1 MPDRAL
7 VQTLSRWLGNWVQE
21 VNGTS
26 LRADAIAAVL
36 AAVLVL
42 PQAIAFAALA
52 GLPPAWGLYTAVVP
66 TAIAAL
72 AGSSRHVLTGPTNAL
87 SLALAASLAPL
98 AVAGS
103 AEYLRLALVV
113 TLMIGFIQLAV
124 ALLRLGVLAHFI
136 APSVLL
142 GFTTGAALLI
152 AWHTLADLG
161 GGPQLAQLARWDLA
175 ALLVGAV
182 TLAVAVALRHWW
194 PQGPG
199 LLVALVAGSLLGAA
213 LTQWQAIDLRRIGA
227 LPQAWPE
234 WQVPALQWQDLPQ
247 LAAIALALTLVALGQ
262 SVAIAKS
269 LAQRSGQ
276 VLDVNRECLGQGLA
290 NSVGAFFSC
299 FASCGSLNR
308 SVPHLQAGARTPLAA
323 VMAAGLLIALVAVAA
338 PLLAWVPLAAIAG
351 LLLLVAWMLI
361 DRAGWQQLLRLDPR
375 EAAVA
380 AGTCVA
386 TLLLPLQVAV
396 LAGVAASLV
405 LYLYRTAHP
414 AVREMGLLQPP
425 APGVL
430 RPFVVMATAPP
441 EAAVCPQLTLLRME
455 GSVWFGAQAHVADA
469 LQALRESPQPAQHLL
484 VMSKSMNQ
492 IDAAGAALWEQ
503 ERVRRLAM
511 GGDLYFHRP
520 RPEVLQM
527 WQASGFIDRLGSDH
541 LFADK
546 RSAIA
551 TVVPLLD
558 GEICASCRIRIFEE
572 CAGQPG
578 AVPTSA
584 DAESLPVPAEPP
596 APSSPGRPGPADGL
610 RLPGAT
616 ETPAP
621 PAPPASRSPGG
632 SGRS

>member
-1 MPDRAL
+1 MLLTAP
-7 VQTLSRWLGNWVQE
+7 VQFFTRWLGAWVQE
-21 VNGTS
+21 VDATS
-26 LRADAIAAVL
+26 LRADAGAAVL

-98 AVAGS
+98 AMAGS
-103 AEYLRLALVV
+103 AEYLRLALVL
-113 TLMIGFIQLAV
+113 TLMIGFIQLAL

-152 AWHTLADLG
+152 AWHTLGDLG
-161 GGPQLAQLARWDLA
+161 LQWPLEQLNPA
-175 ALLVGAV
+175 AGAVGAT
-182 TLAVAVALRHWW
+182 TLLVAVALRRWW
-194 PQGPG
+194 PRGPG
-199 LLVALVAGSLLGAA
+199 LLVALVAGTLLGAA
-213 LTQWQAIDLRRIGA
+213 LTRWTSMGLRRIGA
-227 LPQAWPE
+227 LPQVWPE
-234 WQVPALQWQDLPQ
+234 WQVPAMQWGDVPQ

-262 SVAIAKS
+262 SMAIAKS

-299 FASCGSLNR
+299 FVSCGSFNR

-323 VMAAGLLIALVAVAA
+323 VMAAGLLLVLVALAA
-338 PLLAWVPLAAIAG
+338 SLLAWVPMAAIAG
-351 LLLLVAWMLI
+351 LLLVVAWTLI
-361 DRAGWQQLLRLDPR
+361 DRPAWQELLQLDWR

-380 AGTCVA
+380 AGTLVA
-386 TLLLPLQVAV
+386 TLLVPLQVAV

-405 LYLYRTAHP
+405 LYLYRTAYP
-414 AVREMGLLQPP
+414 AVREMGLMLPP
-425 APGVL
+425 TPGVT
-430 RPFVVMATAPP
+430 RPFVVMASAPP
-441 EAAVCPQLTLLRME
+441 GAAVCPQLTLLRME

-469 LQALRESPQPAQHLL
+469 LQALRDAPQAARHLL

-527 WQASGFIDRLGSDH
+527 WQAGGFIDRLGADH
-541 LFADK
+541 LFAAK

-551 TVVPLLD
+551 TLVPRLD
-558 GEICASCRIRIFEE
+558 GDICSRCTRRIFEE
-572 CAGQPG
+572 CASQPG
-578 AVPTSA
+578 AAPTSA
-584 DAESLPVPAEPP
+584 GAESLPAPA
-596 APSSPGRPGPADGL
+596 
-610 RLPGAT
+610 
-616 ETPAP
+616 AP
-621 PAPPASRSPGG
+621 PAP
-632 SGRS
+632 